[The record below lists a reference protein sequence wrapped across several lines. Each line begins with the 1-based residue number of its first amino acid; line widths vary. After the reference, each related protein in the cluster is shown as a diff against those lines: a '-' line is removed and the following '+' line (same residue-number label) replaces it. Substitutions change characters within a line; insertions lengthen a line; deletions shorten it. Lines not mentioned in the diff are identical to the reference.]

1 MAKPDMGAPL
11 VTLVGCGKMGSAL
24 LRGWIASG
32 IEARFCVVE
41 PAGLPDAFKDA
52 PVTLCDTP
60 PADSAVIIL
69 AVKPQVMDQVCA
81 GIVPAPQTLILSIAA
96 GKRIGVFESLFGA
109 TQPII
114 RAMPNTPAAI
124 GRGIT
129 VAVPNPHVSPAHKTL
144 ADALLQAGGAVEW
157 IDDEGL
163 MDAVTALSGSGPAY
177 LFHLIEAMTQGGIA
191 NGLPPALAGTLARA
205 TVIGAA
211 QLAEADPESDAA
223 SLRRAVTSPGGT
235 TEAAL
240 NVLMDEK
247 DGLPPLMERA
257 ITAATKRSQAL

>member
-1 MAKPDMGAPL
+1 MAGPL
-11 VTLVGCGKMGSAL
+11 VTLVGCGRMGGAL

-32 IEARFCVVE
+32 MTARFCVVE
-41 PAGLPDAFKDA
+41 PAGLPDDLKNA
-52 PVTLCDTP
+52 PVTYCTTP
-60 PADSAVIIL
+60 PRDSDVIVL

-81 GIVPAPQTLILSIAA
+81 GITPGPQTLVLSIAA
-96 GKRIGVFESLFGA
+96 GKRMAAFETLFGA
-109 TQPII
+109 DRAII

-129 VAVPNPHVSPAHKTL
+129 VAVPNAYVTPAQKTL

-177 LFHLIEAMTQGGIA
+177 LFHLIEAMTRGGTA
-191 NGLPPALAGTLARA
+191 NGLPPALAARLARA

-211 QLAEADPESDAA
+211 ALAEADPASDAA
-223 SLRRAVTSPGGT
+223 ALRRAVTSPGGT

-247 DGLPPLMERA
+247 DGLPPLIERA
-257 ITAATKRSQAL
+257 ITAATDRSRVL